1 MDHSSSAHWST
12 ERVLNSTRTC
22 TGGDTTDD
30 ARSPASTVPARD
42 EDARAMA
49 KRDYELAKMQQTTP
63 DKAGRAPS
71 TPQPTLER
79 NVQSREILTLALVE
93 DTPSSTTSG
102 QTSTTAKTAQTAKK
116 TTKGKAKGKKTK
128 GKKVMKKSKSKR
140 PQKKTGTASI
150 DKKRVAK
157 PAEGEGNNGGGDPPS
172 TPPSSPPSP
181 AAPNVNVSPGPLVD
195 KNAMNK
201 KAMQAANNQ
210 SKNAAIK
217 PEVTSPTPNAN
228 AATAM
233 KPEVAS
239 PAPSP
244 TSECGPSPS
253 SEAVHSIL
261 NRAQTTDF
269 PGDPSATVD
278 LGEIPKRKKKGRDK
292 VTHKLRMRFYRSLD
306 SDLDRSMS
314 PTTSSPLL
322 CFYQLSSSTFFEPSL
337 DQVGIYYILNI
348 VIEHNIYYILLNI
361 MHWLFDVTSGATTC

>member
-1 MDHSSSAHWST
+1 
-12 ERVLNSTRTC
+12 
-22 TGGDTTDD
+22 
-30 ARSPASTVPARD
+30 
-42 EDARAMA
+42 
-49 KRDYELAKMQQTTP
+49 
-63 DKAGRAPS
+63 
-71 TPQPTLER
+71 
-79 NVQSREILTLALVE
+79 
-93 DTPSSTTSG
+93 
-102 QTSTTAKTAQTAKK
+102 
-116 TTKGKAKGKKTK
+116 
-128 GKKVMKKSKSKR
+128 
-140 PQKKTGTASI
+140 
-150 DKKRVAK
+150 
-157 PAEGEGNNGGGDPPS
+157 
-172 TPPSSPPSP
+172 
-181 AAPNVNVSPGPLVD
+181 
-195 KNAMNK
+195 
-201 KAMQAANNQ
+201 MQAANNQ

-314 PTTSSPLL
+314 PTTSSPLF

-348 VIEHNIYYILLNI
+348 VIEHNILYIIIHYALVI
-361 MHWLFDVTSGATTC
+361 